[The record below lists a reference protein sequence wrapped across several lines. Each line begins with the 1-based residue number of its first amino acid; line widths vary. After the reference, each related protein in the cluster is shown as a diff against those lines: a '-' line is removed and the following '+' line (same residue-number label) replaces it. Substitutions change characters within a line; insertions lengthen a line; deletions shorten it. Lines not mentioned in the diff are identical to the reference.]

1 MFINGISHASIFVT
15 DQDEALDFYVGKLGM
30 EVRAD
35 VDMEVMRWLTIGVP
49 GQEDFQ
55 VLLETPRNP
64 MIDESAST
72 AIEST
77 LSKGMNGL
85 GFILN
90 TSDCRGTFAALVEK
104 GVEVIEEPTD
114 RFYGT
119 DCAIRDPFGNHIR
132 ITQEVPDE
140 DFEPPR

>member
-1 MFINGISHASIFVT
+1 MFDSISHASIFVT
-15 DQDEALDFYVGKLGM
+15 DQDQALDFYVGKLGM

-35 VDMEVMRWLTIGVP
+35 VDLEVMRWLTIGVP
-49 GQEDFQ
+49 GQDDFP

-64 MIDESAST
+64 TSDDEAAA

-77 LSKGMNGL
+77 LSKGMHGL

-90 TSDCRGTFAALVEK
+90 TPDCRATFAELVEK
-104 GVEVIEEPTD
+104 GVDVIEEPTD

-132 ITQEVPDE
+132 ITQPVPPE
-140 DFEPPR
+140 DFRPPS

>member
-1 MFINGISHASIFVT
+1 MINGISHASIFVT
-15 DQDEALDFYVGKLGM
+15 DQDLALDFYVGKLGM

-35 VDMEVMRWLTIGVP
+35 VDMEAMRWLTIGVP

-64 MIDESAST
+64 MSDDEAAA

-77 LSKGMNGL
+77 LSKGMHGL

-90 TSDCRGTFAALVEK
+90 TDDCRGDYEALVEK
-104 GVEVIEEPTD
+104 GVEVIEEPAD

-132 ITQEVPDE
+132 ITQPVPPE
-140 DFEPPR
+140 EFEPPR